1 MGDLDIHTAL
11 QAKQEWE
18 EQEAIRQAAGGVASV
33 EEPDNEEQFVAYVAL
48 PDDKQIEQQVLQAKK
63 ANLLAKYTS
72 EAIQRNQEEAK
83 LLLNKQ

>member
-1 MGDLDIHTAL
+1 LPLL

-18 EQEAIRQAAGGVASV
+18 EQEALRQAAGGVASV

-72 EAIQRNQEEAK
+72 EAIQTGQDEAR

>member
-1 MGDLDIHTAL
+1 ML

-18 EQEAIRQAAGGVASV
+18 EQEAERQAAGGEISVA
-33 EEPDNEEQFVAYVAL
+33 EPDEEQFVAYVAL
-48 PDDKQIEQQVLQAKK
+48 PDDKQIEQRVLEAKK

-72 EAIQRNQEEAK
+72 EAIQKNQEEAK